1 MIDSTQEILAK
12 STNLWLEIDREKIAQ
27 TWEKSQPFSSPQSR
41 WRAYLNRIC
50 LDTIFPWLEA
60 EACTKPT
67 IWQQESIY
75 NSFWEFVNG
84 SAINLGTK
92 RLILVPSETIDT
104 SEIRVPQEW
113 VDIPSWAGDYYLA
126 IQVDTEAEI
135 VQFVGYTTHLQLKQQ
150 ENYSSRDR
158 TYSLDEEFLNQDLDL
173 LMLGLEICPEET
185 TRKSLDSLP
194 SLPQEQANNLLTRL
208 GNTEVA
214 FPRRTVPFQLWGALL
229 EHGGW
234 RKILYQKRLGIQ
246 EQWSVFQWL
255 KNGISELPEQIGWR
269 TFNLES
275 LAGARGEITP
285 AERPTIL
292 SRKLVIAGQEY
303 ELQISVS
310 GTQEEPEAAF
320 KLRNLALGGLI
331 PEGFKLI
338 ILTEDLQ
345 PFEDNEDLATTAVE
359 ELTIEVELEPGEG
372 LVWETEPIPEN
383 YDREIL
389 RF

>member
-1 MIDSTQEILAK
+1 MIDSTREILAK
-12 STNLWLEIDREKIAQ
+12 STNLWLEIDQENLTQA
-27 TWEKSQPFSSPQSR
+27 WEKSQPFSSPQSR

-50 LDTIFPWLEA
+50 LDTIFPWLET
-60 EACTKPT
+60 EGCTKPT
-67 IWQQESIY
+67 IWQQEPIY

-92 RLILVPSETIDT
+92 RLILVPSETIDS
-104 SEIRVPQEW
+104 SELRVPQEW

-135 VQFVGYTTHLQLKQQ
+135 VQFVGYTTHLQLKEP

-158 TYSLDEEFLNQDLDL
+158 TYSLDQELLNQDLDL
-173 LMLGLEICPEET
+173 LLLGLEICPEQT
-185 TRKSLDSLP
+185 TRKTLDPLP

-208 GNTEVA
+208 GNSEVA
-214 FPRRTVPFQLWGALL
+214 FPRRAVPFQLWGALL

-255 KNGISELPEQIGWR
+255 KAGISDLPEQIGWR

-275 LAGARGEITP
+275 LAGAKGEITP
-285 AERPTIL
+285 TETPTIL

-320 KLRNLALGGLI
+320 KLRNLSLGGLI
-331 PEGFKLI
+331 PGGFKLR

-345 PFEDNEDLATTAVE
+345 SFEDNEDLATSAVE